1 MGGWV
6 RGMRFFVFFFVFF
19 FNNIPVIS
27 GRWTGDNEKSCAME
41 PRLRLERS
49 PPRAGI
55 EPRIS
60 PSIDQG
66 LGY

>member
-1 MGGWV
+1 MGA
-6 RGMRFFVFFFVFF
+6 RHAIFRF

-27 GRWTGDNEKSCAME
+27 GRWTGDNEKPCAME

-55 EPRIS
+55 EPRTY

>member
-1 MGGWV
+1 MGAWHAIF
-6 RGMRFFVFFFVFF
+6 RF
-19 FNNIPVIS
+19 FNNSPVIS
-27 GRWTGDNEKSCAME
+27 GRWTGDNEKPCALE

-55 EPRIS
+55 EPRTS
-60 PSIDQG
+60 PSIDQD